1 VLSILALGS
10 VAAIAWG
17 LPFMDSPTGV
27 GPKQTPMENYL
38 FPVFATANG
47 IMQNTG
53 FVRATHEEGLPWEAW
68 GTAWAISITGTVLAW
83 FAFKSW
89 LPSRGGT
96 LPGPLEAARKL
107 SYAKFYVDELYDIVI
122 VRPVKFTAY
131 MLYKNRRRA
140 DHRQTVGVRGTAWL
154 TARFGSMLRYT
165 QSGDAQSYAAVMA
178 VALVAG
184 IVLAMFKLWGLP

>member
-1 VLSILALGS
+1 VGS
-10 VAAIAWG
+10 VGHG
-17 LPFMDSPTGV
+17 LGDSRSPAR
-27 GPKQTPMENYL
+27 L
-38 FPVFATANG
+38 
-47 IMQNTG
+47 
-53 FVRATHEEGLPWEAW
+53 
-68 GTAWAISITGTVLAW
+68 LAW

-131 MLYKNRRRA
+131 MLYKIVDA
-140 DHRQTVGVRGTAWL
+140 LIIDTVGVRGTAWL